1 MGPGEIGRH
10 RPEGRKDDNM
20 KTIAQSF
27 LLIAAAALSACG
39 GGGGAGSPTSPGTS
53 AASPALATTVVTVPT
68 PGIYL
73 AGSEQ
78 ANVYSLLNAERTR
91 CGFGALQ
98 QQAQLDQ
105 SAGAHAAFLTE
116 NGAGW
121 GHYEQAGLPFF
132 TGQTEGARAIAAGYP
147 NPVGADL
154 ATDSGPLSLPG
165 QLITT
170 FQLGDLLGAPFHL
183 LSLMDSYSDL
193 GVGVSRK
200 VRNTVEI
207 NALNITLGRRAGVN
221 DLDPDQVY
229 TYPCQSTTGV
239 HPVLTLES
247 PSPIPLSLPN
257 NNKLFGSPTAVKLR
271 IGKTLALTSATLTPS
286 AGGPAVAVQIVD
298 RSNTPQPAL
307 VRSDSAY
314 VLPLSPLAPGVSYTV
329 QLAGTSDGVPFTKT
343 FSFTTAN

>member
-1 MGPGEIGRH
+1 M
-10 RPEGRKDDNM
+10 
-20 KTIAQSF
+20 
-27 LLIAAAALSACG
+27 
-39 GGGGAGSPTSPGTS
+39 
-53 AASPALATTVVTVPT
+53 
-68 PGIYL
+68 
-73 AGSEQ
+73 
-78 ANVYSLLNAERTR
+78 
-91 CGFGALQ
+91 
-98 QQAQLDQ
+98 
-105 SAGAHAAFLTE
+105 TE
-116 NGAGW
+116 NGTYH
-121 GHYEQAGLPFF
+121 GHYEVAGLPFF
-132 TGQTEGARAIAAGYP
+132 TGVTEAARALAAGYTF
-147 NPVGADL
+147 PVGADL

-247 PSPIPLSLPN
+247 PSPIPLNLPN
-257 NNKLFGSPTAVKLR
+257 NNKLYGSPIIVKVR
-271 IGKTLALTSATLTPS
+271 VGRALALTSANLTPS

-298 RSNTPQPAL
+298 LSNTPQLAF

-314 VLPLSPLAPGVSYTV
+314 ILPRSPLTPGTSYTV
-329 QLAGTSDGVPFTKT
+329 QLAGTSGGAAFSKV
-343 FSFTTAN
+343 FSFTTN